1 MIKVVIGITLL
12 FYSVHCR
19 VYSISLQWAAFTWDG
34 LQEWIKQQE
43 GGGQGGDGGEEGKEE
58 EHEGKEEEQEGSS
71 FTLEDGESL
80 VPLGPPRK
88 TVGDIKQTWHQ
99 DGEGRAPAAVSIP
112 PATEQAESAPTP
124 PESAPTPPE
133 SAAVPDTV
141 EAGVEV
147 EATGPR
153 WTREDFQKQ
162 SRKFNIDLVPRLL
175 YSRGD
180 MVELLISSNIS
191 RSAAG

>member
-1 MIKVVIGITLL
+1 M
-12 FYSVHCR
+12 
-19 VYSISLQWAAFTWDG
+19 
-34 LQEWIKQQE
+34 
-43 GGGQGGDGGEEGKEE
+43 
-58 EHEGKEEEQEGSS
+58 
-71 FTLEDGESL
+71 
-80 VPLGPPRK
+80 PLGPPRK
-88 TVGDIKQTWHQ
+88 TVRDIKETWHQ

-124 PESAPTPPE
+124 PESALTPPESALTPPE
-133 SAAVPDTV
+133 SAAVTDTV